1 MWPPPERLKE
11 LNKLLED
18 VAKIAISTGP
28 RGAVRF
34 AQGIEA
40 VVTVGGEYLLQILR
54 VLIFFNLVNLTPS
67 Y

>member
-1 MWPPPERLKE
+1 MHMWPPPERLKE

-54 VLIFFNLVNLTPS
+54 VLIFF
-67 Y
+67 